1 MNYLELYQES
11 AAALNAA
18 GIENFS
24 NEARWLVLETLN
36 LPASGLYS
44 PGEVPVEQVV
54 LIRSLCARRCQHEPL
69 QYLLGTAPFG
79 EIELEVTPAVLIPRC
94 ETEILV
100 RYALEHLPEGGR
112 MLDVGCGSGAI
123 AILAAWSRSD
133 IRVTALDKSPEA
145 LLVAEK
151 NACRL
156 GVDSRMTFL
165 ESDLLSALEGEQFD
179 LIAANLPYVTF
190 DEYETLAPEVRE
202 YEPQLALTA
211 PDEGMAL
218 IDRLI
223 STAAANMKKNAV
235 LVLEMSPHQTDRAR
249 TKLQECGFED
259 ISVFADQ
266 FGKMR
271 FVAAVCR

>member
-24 NEARWLVLETLN
+24 NEARWLVLEVLN

-44 PGEVPVEQVV
+44 PGEIPEEQVE
-54 LIRSLCARRCQHEPL
+54 LIRSLCARRCSHEPL

-100 RYALEHLPEGGR
+100 QYALEHLPAGGS

-123 AILAAWSRSD
+123 AILAAWCRPD
-133 IRVTALDKSPEA
+133 IRVTALDKSPDA
-145 LLVAEK
+145 LKVAEK
-151 NACRL
+151 NARRL
-156 GVDSRMTFL
+156 SLHSRITFL
-165 ESDLLSALEGEQFD
+165 ESDLLSAVGNSQFD
-179 LIAANLPYVTF
+179 LVAANLPYVTF

-202 YEPQLALTA
+202 YEPQMALTA
-211 PDEGMAL
+211 PDNGMAL

-223 STAAANMKKNAV
+223 STVAGNMKKDAV
-235 LVLEMSPHQTDRAR
+235 LVLEMSPHQTPRAR
-249 TKLQECGFED
+249 MKLQECGFED